1 MKNNYL
7 SYALFLIMLAAGSV
21 SGQENDLLIKKQHL
35 DQQGNLSL
43 VTFKKESKYS
53 VSQAKQV
60 IKQNLQTTG
69 LTFK

>member
-1 MKNNYL
+1 MDKRTTCL
-7 SYALFLIMLAAGSV
+7 S
-21 SGQENDLLIKKQHL
+21 KKHL

-53 VSQAKQV
+53 VSQAKEV
-60 IKQNLQTTG
+60 IKQNLQETN